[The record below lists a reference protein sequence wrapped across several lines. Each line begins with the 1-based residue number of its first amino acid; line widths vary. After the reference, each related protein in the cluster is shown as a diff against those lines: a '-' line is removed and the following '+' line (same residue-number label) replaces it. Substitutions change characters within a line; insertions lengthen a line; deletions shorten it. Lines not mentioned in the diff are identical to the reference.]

1 MPELKPVVTALP
13 KIPLGVS
20 DWNKLAD
27 KHKNYWE
34 IRAAILAKRPLS
46 LVVKGLVSGVLLT
59 PVN

>member
-27 KHKNYWE
+27 KHKNYC
-34 IRAAILAKRPLS
+34 AILAKRPLS